1 MTLPYQG
8 NWPGHSLKRTVSI
21 IMSTAEAFIL
31 LVNYVTLEPYLR
43 QSSWGRQH
51 WILNRCLPVLRELKV
66 YQKTCSGD
74 IWTTLLTAGFRLK
87 GVYYPEG
94 IGQLSLIWLV
104 LCCVLQPAAGLKET
118 LICLQMYHK
127 LRGRDGR
134 FEPLSDFAVAQAAD
148 VSSGCI
154 RFRGMVHEQI
164 DRQPDRQADRN
175 RMRGTEIVSCKDIIK
190 NCIMYTQT
198 LQTYI
203 MSTAAKRLLNSIDF
217 TLNQRHT
224 DA

>member
-104 LCCVLQPAAGLKET
+104 LCCVCNQQLGWKKSWFVFRCTTSWEAET
-118 LICLQMYHK
+118 
-127 LRGRDGR
+127 
-134 FEPLSDFAVAQAAD
+134 D
-148 VSSGCI
+148 VLNHC
-154 RFRGMVHEQI
+154 
-164 DRQPDRQADRN
+164 
-175 RMRGTEIVSCKDIIK
+175 
-190 NCIMYTQT
+190 QT
-198 LQTYI
+198 LLLHRQLMWVLGALDLGAWY
-203 MSTAAKRLLNSIDF
+203 MSR
-217 TLNQRHT
+217 
-224 DA
+224 